1 MKQFYSSHLKK
12 FDLNFSNCKIIKSV
26 FHFEINFKQALY
38 PLAVIGS
45 SQLVK
50 IGNKITKGR
59 QYEWGIVSVENESHC
74 DFVKLREMLLSTNMI
89 NLIDITHTKHYQL
102 FRANRLKEI
111 GFQDATTIDENENE
125 EENPTNNDR
134 SNNRSIMDV
143 YNLKRAEMYEDIQ
156 KREFEIKEE
165 FVQKVKD
172 KETELSEC
180 EKEV

>member
-1 MKQFYSSHLKK
+1 M
-12 FDLNFSNCKIIKSV
+12 
-26 FHFEINFKQALY
+26 
-38 PLAVIGS
+38 AVIGS

-111 GFQDATTIDENENE
+111 GFQDSTTMDENENE
-125 EENPTNNDR
+125 DDNPINNDR

-143 YNLKRAEMYEDIQ
+143 YNL
-156 KREFEIKEE
+156 
-165 FVQKVKD
+165 
-172 KETELSEC
+172 
-180 EKEV
+180 